1 MHVQCMHLFYVEY
14 DNENTRHQMHI
25 STHQDRIWLAGCQQ
39 KEDNISKTLSKHN
52 IPHTLVD
59 VSRDDI
65 HKNYATDN
73 QFKVPVNY
81 TNLAPE
87 FWHIYRCPSIQN
99 NIYPDKHF
107 NVMMNRISGERLM
120 LLYMLKEAGLFN
132 KGYIGFNCLYHDVDP
147 DITQRQANFGQVHTE
162 CAWHHWNEMHNSLKS
177 SMPMLLDM
185 DPDTGAMRSDITLV
199 VESYVSNTVIAFSEK
214 IFRAL
219 QTPRPWILFCSPGSV
234 AVLRNAGFDVMDD
247 VVDHSYDDIVNVEQR
262 LQAIIKELHKPKYFY
277 LPRYK
282 QAVETNQAIL
292 DKLKHQW
299 SYKLQSI
306 LDNNQ
311 S

>member
-1 MHVQCMHLFYVEY
+1 MLGSKL
-14 DNENTRHQMHI
+14 MHI
-25 STHQDRIWLAGCQQ
+25 STHHDRIWTAGCQQ
-39 KEDNISKTLSKHN
+39 KEDSISELLTEYN

-59 VSRDDI
+59 VIRDNL

-73 QFKVPVNY
+73 QFHSSAEY
-81 TNLAPE
+81 INLAPE
-87 FWHIYRCPSIQN
+87 FWHIYRCPEITK
-99 NIYPDKHF
+99 NIYPYKHF

-120 LLYMLKEAGLFN
+120 LLYMLKEADLFKKGL
-132 KGYIGFNCLYHDVDP
+132 IGFNCLYHDRDP
-147 DITQRQANFGQVHTE
+147 SQLQRKENFSRVHRE
-162 CAWHHWNEMHNSLKS
+162 CGWHHWDKLHLELKS
-177 SMPMLLDM
+177 SMPMILDM
-185 DPDTGAMRSDITLV
+185 DPDTAAMCSDITLV
-199 VESYVSNTVIAFSEK
+199 VESYVSDAVIAFSEK

-234 AVLRNAGFDVMDD
+234 DVLRLAGFDVMDD
-247 VVDHSYDDIVNVEQR
+247 VVDHSYDNIVDAEQR
-262 LQAIIKELHKPKYFY
+262 LNAIVKELKKLKYFF

-282 QAVETNQAIL
+282 QAVQTNQAIL

-306 LDNNQ
+306 LEQTQ